1 MSDIFRKS
9 LLNRLPD
16 LPPTRAPWADE
27 PLAEGDDESEE
38 VEELA
43 EESEGIGELP
53 AGQMKPPKTRGP
65 SKADMQDYSPLSAS
79 GYFDQAIEV
88 QPTGS
93 PCTFRVYL
101 TPPSTTTSTPSSLNA
116 PPGPSLG
123 PGPAPKIQT
132 QQQTNPHGI
141 YLICHHGGGSGG
153 LSFAALAKEVR
164 RVSGGEMGVLAFDCR
179 GHGKTRTEPV
189 ELEKDLSAET
199 LLSDLISLI
208 DTIFPSPKES
218 PSFIMMGHSMG
229 ASPTICSVPLLIQ
242 KGYLVPGTVVLDVV
256 EGTAVESLPMM
267 ESILSKRPEEFQSVV
282 DGIWWHVHSNSI
294 RNPTSA
300 RLSVPSILTPSFP
313 SQSQSQS
320 QSPNSP
326 QTWRTP
332 LQQTAPFWLSWY
344 TSLSSRFL
352 ALPSARLLVLAG
364 QERLDKE
371 LMVGQMQ
378 GKFQLEVM
386 EGVGHYLHEDNPAAL
401 ASTLITF
408 WRRNTRVLVLPPKIG
423 SAPKKAG
430 EEEVV
435 AVRPVGQS

>member
-27 PLAEGDDESEE
+27 PLAEGDEQEE
-38 VEELA
+38 IEELA

-53 AGQMKPPKTRGP
+53 AGRMKPPKTRGP

-101 TPPSTTTSTPSSLNA
+101 TPPSTPPSV
-116 PPGPSLG
+116 PSLG

-132 QQQTNPHGI
+132 QQTNQPHGT

-153 LSFAALAKEVR
+153 LSFAALAKEVK

-189 ELEKDLSAET
+189 ELENDLSADT
-199 LLSDLISLI
+199 LLSDFISLI
-208 DTIFPSPKES
+208 ETIFPNPKES

-229 ASPTICSVPLLIQ
+229 ASPTISSVPLLIQ
-242 KGYLVPGTVVLDVV
+242 KGYRVPGTVVLDVV

-267 ESILSKRPEEFQSVV
+267 ESILGKRPAGFQSVV
-282 DGIWWHVHSNSI
+282 DGIWWHVNSNSI

-300 RLSVPSILTPSFP
+300 RLSVPSILTPSP
-313 SQSQSQS
+313 SSQST
-320 QSPNSP
+320 SPP
-326 QTWRTP
+326 KTAQTWRTP
-332 LQQTAPFWLSWY
+332 LLQTSPFWLSWY

-364 QERLDKE
+364 QERLDRE

-378 GKFQLEVM
+378 GKFQLDVM

-401 ASTLITF
+401 AATLITF

-423 SAPKKAG
+423 SAPKKSG
-430 EEEVV
+430 EEEAV

>member
-9 LLNRLPD
+9 LLSRLPD

-27 PLAEGDDESEE
+27 PLAEGDEE

-65 SKADMQDYSPLSAS
+65 NKADMQDYSPLSAS

-101 TPPSTTTSTPSSLNA
+101 TPPSTTTSSNTPSGPNLG
-116 PPGPSLG
+116 PGPA
-123 PGPAPKIQT
+123 GPAPKIQT
-132 QQQTNPHGI
+132 QQQTNPHGT

-153 LSFAALAKEVR
+153 LSFAALAKEVK

-189 ELEKDLSAET
+189 ELENDLSAET
-199 LLSDLISLI
+199 LLSDFISLI
-208 DTIFPSPKES
+208 ETIFPNPKES

-229 ASPTICSVPLLIQ
+229 ASPTISSVPLLIQ

-267 ESILSKRPEEFQSVV
+267 ESILGKRPGGFQSVV
-282 DGIWWHVHSNSI
+282 DGIWWHVTSNSI

-300 RLSVPSILTPSFP
+300 RLSVPSILTPASP
-313 SQSQSQS
+313 SPSP
-320 QSPNSP
+320 SPNTS

-332 LQQTAPFWLSWY
+332 LLQTSPFWLSWY

-364 QERLDKE
+364 QERLDRE

-378 GKFQLEVM
+378 GKFQLDVM

-423 SAPKKAG
+423 SAPKKSG